1 MNGSCG
7 KLLVS
12 TILAAIAISGTCLA
26 STKSDAQAE
35 LDFSEVEYNNNEDSL
50 FKTVELPTL
59 SVTAIK
65 GFERAAVSQSNTVTR
80 ISSAEAESMHIT
92 DARTATACV
101 PNLIIPEYGSRM
113 TSTIYIR
120 GMGARIDQPVMGLT
134 VDNVPI
140 MNKDNYDFDI
150 DDISTIEVARG
161 SQSTL
166 YGRNT
171 AGGVINVTTI
181 SPLDWQG
188 ARLAATYG
196 SGNTFTA
203 NVGYYHA
210 LNSQLGLSIAARYH
224 TTDGFF
230 TNLYNGKE
238 CDNERQWNARLKV
251 QWRPNDALNLENVA
265 SVNVVRQGGYPYQ
278 YIETGEINYNDTCY
292 YHRTNFSDGL
302 TIGTRLGGLNL
313 MSVTSYQYTD
323 DNMTLDQDFLP
334 ESYFTLTQAKREHA
348 LTEEIIV
355 RNINTG
361 NCYDWVSGAF
371 AFYKSYDMKAPVT
384 FLDYGIDQLILKN
397 YNNINGQYYPM
408 SWSESQFT
416 LDSKFTSRNYGIAL
430 YHQSSLNWGRWSAT
444 AGVRIDYERA
454 TLDYHSNC
462 QTGYDIMSAV
472 DGSLYLHRNVDID
485 DADNLSLSFWEF
497 LPKLSISYSLKS
509 AGNVY
514 VSVGRGYKAGGFN
527 TQMFSDVLQQRLMT
541 LMGIGAQY
549 DVDDVVTYKPEH
561 SWTFETGTHL
571 NLIENSLK
579 IDATIFYID
588 CTDQQLT
595 MFPDG
600 TTTGRVMTN
609 AGHTRSYGLELS
621 IKTTPVKNFDI
632 TATYGYTNA
641 RFIEFNNGQQD
652 FSHKTIP
659 YAPQNTIFAQ
669 VNYILPIQSH
679 WLDAIVFGA
688 NVKAVGKTY
697 WDEANEESQPLYA
710 LLGASVKFLWGKV
723 SAEIHGYNLTDTDYS
738 TFRFVSM
745 SNSFLQ
751 RGKPRQVYATLRI
764 EI

>member
-1 MNGSCG
+1 MQR
-7 KLLVS
+7 LLVS
-12 TILAAIAISGTCLA
+12 TILAIIATAETCLA
-26 STKSDAQAE
+26 SVKADAQAGS
-35 LDFSEVEYNNNEDSL
+35 DTNGVGYKEYEDSL
-50 FKTVELPTL
+50 QLKAIELPTL

-65 GFERAAVSQSNTVTR
+65 GFEQTAVTQSSTITR
-80 ISSAEAESMHIT
+80 ISSAEVESLHIT
-92 DARTATACV
+92 DARTATVCI
-101 PNLIIPEYGSRM
+101 PNLVIPEYGSRM

-150 DDISTIEVARG
+150 DDISSIEVARG
-161 SQSTL
+161 AQSTL

-203 NVGYYHA
+203 NAGYYYATEEH
-210 LNSQLGLSIAARYH
+210 LGLSASVRYH

-230 TNLYNGKE
+230 TNLSNGKK
-238 CDNERQWNARLKV
+238 CDYERQWNARLKA
-251 QWRPNDALNLENVA
+251 QWQPNDKLSLGNVA
-265 SVNVVRQGGYPYQ
+265 SVNVVRQGGYPYE
-278 YIETGEINYNDTCY
+278 YVETGEISYNDTCY

-302 TIGTRLGGLNL
+302 TVGTRLGRVNL

-334 ESYFTLTQAKREHA
+334 ESYFTLSQVKREHA
-348 LTEEIIV
+348 LTEEIIL
-355 RNINTG
+355 RNSSINSS
-361 NCYDWVSGAF
+361 YDWLTGVF
-371 AFYKSYDMKAPVT
+371 AFYKKYNMNAPVT

-397 YNNINGQYYPM
+397 YNNVNGQYYPM
-408 SWSESQFT
+408 SWSESEFT
-416 LDSKFTSRNYGIAL
+416 LDSKFSSKNYGIAL
-430 YHQSSLNWGRWSAT
+430 YHQSSVNLGRWNLT
-444 AGVRIDYERA
+444 AGLRIDYERA
-454 TLDYHSNC
+454 TLDYHSSC
-462 QTGYDIMSAV
+462 QTGYDITNAN
-472 DGSLYLHRNVDID
+472 DGSLYLHRDIDID

-497 LPKLSISYSLKS
+497 LPKFSVSYSLKS
-509 AGNVY
+509 TGDIYA
-514 VSVGRGYKAGGFN
+514 SVGKGYKAGGFN
-527 TQMFSDVLQQRLMT
+527 TQMFSDVLQQRLMSF
-541 LMGIGAQY
+541 MGIGSQY
-549 DVDDVVTYKPEH
+549 DIDDVVTYKPEH

-571 NLIENSLK
+571 SFIQNLLK
-579 IDATIFYID
+579 VDATIFYID

-621 IKTTPVKNFDI
+621 IKANPVKNVDI
-632 TATYGYTNA
+632 IATYGYTNA
-641 RFIEFNNGQQD
+641 RFIEFDNGQED

-669 VNYILPIQSH
+669 VNYTVPIHSR
-679 WLDAIVFGA
+679 WINAVVFGA
-688 NVKAVGKTY
+688 DVKAVGKIY

-710 LLGASVKFLWGKV
+710 LLGARVKLLWGKV
-723 SAEIHGYNLTDTDYS
+723 SAEIYGQNLTDTDYS

-751 RGKPRQVYATLRI
+751 KGKPVQVYATLRI

>member
-1 MNGSCG
+1 MQR
-7 KLLVS
+7 LLVS
-12 TILAAIAISGTCLA
+12 TILAIIAIAETCLA
-26 STKSDAQAE
+26 SVKADAQTGP
-35 LDFSEVEYNNNEDSL
+35 DSNEVGYKEYEDSL
-50 FKTVELPTL
+50 QLKAIELPTL

-65 GFERAAVSQSNTVTR
+65 GFEQTAVTQSSTITR
-80 ISSAEAESMHIT
+80 ISSAEAESLHIT
-92 DARTATACV
+92 DARTATVCI
-101 PNLIIPEYGSRM
+101 PNLVIPEYGSRM

-150 DDISTIEVARG
+150 DDISSIEVARG
-161 SQSTL
+161 AQSTL

-203 NVGYYHA
+203 NAGYYYATEEH
-210 LNSQLGLSIAARYH
+210 LGLSASVRYH

-230 TNLYNGKE
+230 TNLSNGKK
-238 CDNERQWNARLKV
+238 CDYERQWNARLKA
-251 QWRPNDALNLENVA
+251 QWQPNDNLSLGNVA
-265 SVNVVRQGGYPYQ
+265 SVNVVRQGGYPYE
-278 YIETGEINYNDTCY
+278 YVETGEINYNDTCY

-302 TIGTRLGGLNL
+302 TVGTRLGRVNL

-334 ESYFTLTQAKREHA
+334 ESYFTLSQAKREHA
-348 LTEEIIV
+348 LTEEIIL
-355 RNINTG
+355 RNSSINSS
-361 NCYDWVSGAF
+361 YDWLTGVF
-371 AFYKSYDMKAPVT
+371 AFYKKYNMNAPVT

-397 YNNINGQYYPM
+397 YNNVNGQYYPM
-408 SWSESQFT
+408 SWSESEFT
-416 LDSKFTSRNYGIAL
+416 LDSKFSSKNYGIAL
-430 YHQSSLNWGRWSAT
+430 YHQSSVNLGRWNLT
-444 AGVRIDYERA
+444 AGLRIDYERA
-454 TLDYHSNC
+454 TLDYHSSC
-462 QTGYDIMSAV
+462 QTGYDITNAN
-472 DGSLYLHRNVDID
+472 DGSLYLHRDIDID

-497 LPKLSISYSLKS
+497 LPKFSVSYSLKS
-509 AGNVY
+509 TGDIYA
-514 VSVGRGYKAGGFN
+514 SVGKGYKAGGFN
-527 TQMFSDVLQQRLMT
+527 TQMFSDVLQQRLMSF
-541 LMGIGAQY
+541 MGIGSQY
-549 DVDDVVTYKPEH
+549 DIDDVVTYKPEH

-571 NLIENSLK
+571 SLIQDLLK
-579 IDATIFYID
+579 VDATIFYID

-609 AGHTRSYGLELS
+609 AGHTRSYGIELA
-621 IKTTPVKNFDI
+621 IKANPAKNVDI
-632 TATYGYTNA
+632 IATYGYTNA
-641 RFIEFNNGQQD
+641 RFIEFDNGQED

-669 VNYILPIQSH
+669 VDYTVPIHSR
-679 WLDAIVFGA
+679 WINAIVFGA
-688 NVKAVGKTY
+688 DVKAVGKIY

-710 LLGASVKFLWGKV
+710 LLGARVKLLWGKV
-723 SAEIHGYNLTDTDYS
+723 SAEIYGQNLTDTDYS

-751 RGKPRQVYATLRI
+751 KGKPVQVYATLRI